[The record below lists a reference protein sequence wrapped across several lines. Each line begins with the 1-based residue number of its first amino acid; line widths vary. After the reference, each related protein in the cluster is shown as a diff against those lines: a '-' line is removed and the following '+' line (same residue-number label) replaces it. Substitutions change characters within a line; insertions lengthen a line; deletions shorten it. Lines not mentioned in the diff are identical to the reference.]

1 MRVRPRWTGLAALA
15 TGIGI
20 GLTGCG
26 QPPPPA
32 EQVSSG
38 GHAESASQGDPAAKW
53 ADGYCG
59 AVTHLVRALANLP
72 SIDPSSSAQATRTS
86 SDLLASVATGI
97 DQTISGLHRVG
108 PAPLPGGEPARTA
121 LLGQFTSVRQ
131 QADEV
136 RGKLDAAADP
146 NAVKAALDD
155 AKSAI
160 DQISRLDVL
169 KGLDATPALSAA
181 GKRAAGCQQLVVPPA
196 PR

>member
-1 MRVRPRWTGLAALA
+1 M
-15 TGIGI
+15 
-20 GLTGCG
+20 GLTACG
-26 QPPPPA
+26 QQPPPA
-32 EQVSSG
+32 AQVSSG
-38 GHAESASQGDPAAKW
+38 GHAEAASQVDPAAKW

-72 SIDPSSSAQATRTS
+72 SIDPSSPAQATRTS

-97 DQTISGLHRVG
+97 DQTVSGLHRLG

-121 LLGQFTSVRQ
+121 LLGQFTSVRR

-136 RGKLDAAADP
+136 RGKLDAAANPD
-146 NAVKAALDD
+146 AVKAALDD

>member
-1 MRVRPRWTGLAALA
+1 MRPRWTGLAALA
-15 TGIGI
+15 TGIGL

-26 QPPPPA
+26 QPPPPS
-32 EQVSSG
+32 EQVVSG
-38 GHAESASQGDPAAKW
+38 GHAEAAGPSDPAAKW

-72 SIDPSSSAQATRTS
+72 SIDPSSSAQAARTS

-97 DQTISGLHRVG
+97 DRTVSGLHQVG

-121 LLGQFTSVRQ
+121 LLDQFASVRHQ
-131 QADEV
+131 TDQV
-136 RGKLDAAADP
+136 RGKLDAAEGP
-146 NAVKAALDD
+146 EAVKAALDD

-169 KGLDATPALSAA
+169 KGLEATPALSAA
-181 GKRAAGCQQLVVPPA
+181 GKRAAGCQELVVPPA